1 MSSTLAAWDIYA
13 ESLEP
18 LEHGY
23 PLWRPEPSSEFGPVR
38 LGDVGYVQQ
47 GRFYCLFHT
56 MLPLHH
62 ADNKESLPEHFEP
75 FKCEEDAT
83 PSRDIMQSV
92 VHSQGIQQAPGS
104 ATAIIAENRY
114 GAGY

>member
-1 MSSTLAAWDIYA
+1 M
-13 ESLEP
+13 
-18 LEHGY
+18 
-23 PLWRPEPSSEFGPVR
+23 R